1 MSRNNTFTAS
11 RASSLLRC
19 MRAHYWRYEVGL
31 TRTDSSP
38 ALRFGTA
45 WHRGLE
51 ALNKG
56 DTVSQ
61 AFYYALADCASVV
74 DEYDVAKLSGLLF
87 GYYEYWKNCNVATI
101 QPELQFKHSAG
112 IEGWTI
118 EGKIDCIATLPDSSV
133 CLTESKTTSE
143 SVASDSEYWLRLRFN
158 FQVFQYALAARE
170 LGYDLPKVIYDVCRK
185 PTIKPKLVD
194 DVDAD
199 GCKIVNDQDG
209 KRVFKK
215 DGSPRQSGSES
226 DGYTVQRHRETPDEY
241 CDRLVK
247 DVQSRPDFYFA
258 RREVP
263 LLYDDLKEF
272 QSTRLTLIKLI
283 ESCRDRERDFD
294 EPSQA
299 WPRNVAKENCRCC
312 IYQSFCLQGI
322 TPDIHH
328 PPSGFSIQPFN
339 PELSNDTTTDQTII
353 EDDNADVAAE

>member
-1 MSRNNTFTAS
+1 MSDTRNNIFTAS

-19 MRAHYWRYEVGL
+19 MRAHYWRYETGL
-31 TRTDSSP
+31 TRDDSSP

-51 ALNKG
+51 ARNKG
-56 DTVSQ
+56 KTVDE
-61 AFYYALADCASVV
+61 AFAFAVADCSSL
-74 DEYDVAKLSGLLF
+74 DEIEAAKLSGLLF
-87 GYYEYWKNCNVATI
+87 CYYEYWRGHDMASAML
-101 QPELQFKHSAG
+101 PEVKFCHPAG

-118 EGKIDCIATLPDSSV
+118 EGKMDGIGYLSDGGVGLI
-133 CLTESKTTSE
+133 ESKTCGE

-170 LGYDLPKVIYDVCRK
+170 LGYELPKVIYDVCRK
-185 PTIKPKLVD
+185 PSIKPKLVD
-194 DVDAD
+194 DLDAD
-199 GCKIVNDQDG
+199 GLKIVNDRDG

-215 DGSPRQSGSES
+215 DGSPRLTSG
-226 DGYTVQRHRETPDEY
+226 DGATLQRHRETADEY

-247 DVQSRPDFYFA
+247 DVQSRPDWYFA

-272 QSTRLTLIKLI
+272 QSTRRTLIKLI

-294 EPSQA
+294 DASQA

-322 TPDIHH
+322 TPNLNQ
-328 PPSGFSIQPFN
+328 PPAGFSIQPFN
-339 PELSNDTTTDQTII
+339 PELHESTDSTTI
-353 EDDNADVAAE
+353 EDYNNADTAASE